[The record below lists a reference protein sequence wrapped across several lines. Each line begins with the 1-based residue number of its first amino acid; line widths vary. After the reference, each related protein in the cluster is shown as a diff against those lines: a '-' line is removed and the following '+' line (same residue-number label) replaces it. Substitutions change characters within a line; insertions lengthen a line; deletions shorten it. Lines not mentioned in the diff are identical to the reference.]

1 VLDAGTAIGNNTY
14 IKLESKVNIMIK
26 LATLKMTLATTF
38 IATLKSATTCMY
50 VLAVRVLDAGTA
62 IGNNMAINI
71 NFIFEAVCP
80 NTELVNYRT
89 YCPGGQNI

>member
-38 IATLKSATTCMY
+38 IY
-50 VLAVRVLDAGTA
+50 GLAVRVLDAGTA

-71 NFIFEAVCP
+71 NFIDMYINFKMNMTSP
-80 NTELVNYRT
+80 FKLMF
-89 YCPGGQNI
+89 GGILIVT